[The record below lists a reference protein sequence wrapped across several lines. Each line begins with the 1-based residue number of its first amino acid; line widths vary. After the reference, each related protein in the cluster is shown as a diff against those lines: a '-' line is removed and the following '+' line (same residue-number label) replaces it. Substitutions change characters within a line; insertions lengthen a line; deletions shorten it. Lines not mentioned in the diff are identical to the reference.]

1 MLVAMQKQQLG
12 QPFRLLT
19 LGVQFSVEV
28 SPLLLLERWESWQ
41 QSPPIVLQ
49 PLYS

>member
-28 SPLLLLERWESWQ
+28 SPLLPWRDGRAGSRAH
-41 QSPPIVLQ
+41 P
-49 PLYS
+49 